1 MTQNNE
7 GGHSGP
13 PLFWLGR
20 KPDTPILQHYA
31 HAKIGGNPKQKPS
44 R

>member
-13 PLFWLGR
+13 PLFWFGR